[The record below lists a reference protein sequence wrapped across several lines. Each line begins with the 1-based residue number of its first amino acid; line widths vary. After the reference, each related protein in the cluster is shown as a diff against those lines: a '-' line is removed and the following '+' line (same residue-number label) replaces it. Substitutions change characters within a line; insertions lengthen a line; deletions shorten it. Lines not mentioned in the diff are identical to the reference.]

1 VIYGHTSTCYRD
13 ETEAAAASGL
23 LDEFAR
29 EAARLG
35 GTISAEHGVGKR
47 KAKMLAVQYTKE
59 QIEPMKAVKRRFDP
73 HWLLGRGTIFPYM
86 IASGDTL

>member
-1 VIYGHTSTCYRD
+1 MLPGN

-23 LDEFAR
+23 LIEFAR

-47 KAKMLAVQYTKE
+47 KAKLLAFQYTEE
-59 QIEPMKAVKRRFDP
+59 QIQAMKAVKCRLDP

-86 IASGDTL
+86 IASGVG